1 MKLSMSGAL
10 TPGCENI
17 DVESAILE
25 GSIEGR
31 SAKVL
36 DKFIVILYRICKG
49 KYIPGPSLLKL
60 KEVPVLITFTR
71 FYALKEF
78 SPSNLKITLHNHEFN
93 QSTNVQVN

>member
-1 MKLSMSGAL
+1 MSGAL

-31 SAKVL
+31 SANVL

-49 KYIPGPSLLKL
+49 KYIPAAAQRSSSSNYFHKILCIKRVFSIKL
-60 KEVPVLITFTR
+60 EN
-71 FYALKEF
+71 Y
-78 SPSNLKITLHNHEFN
+78 
-93 QSTNVQVN
+93 ST